1 MIDFI
6 EKLKKIFLNNRD
18 LLPGRIAHEIMLPR
32 PSIDTSNLLP
42 LQESGVLILIFPCN
56 NDPCSILIKRTSK
69 GPHGNQ
75 ISLPGGKRESGEDLE
90 TTAKRETEEE
100 IGVPASKIK
109 IIGRLSKLI
118 INVSSNIV
126 FPFVGFIDFT
136 PVFKINKNEVKYI
149 IKYNIEEFVKTCEPK
164 IKVVNYNNLNREIPY
179 FQINDEII
187 WGATAMILNEFK
199 MILNTYK

>member
-1 MIDFI
+1 MLNFI
-6 EKLKKIFLNNRD
+6 ERIKHIFLD
-18 LLPGRIAHEIMLPR
+18 HQIILPGKAAHEIMAPR
-32 PSIDTSNLLP
+32 PSIFTNDTLP
-42 LQESGVLILIFPCN
+42 LQESGVLLLIFPYN
-56 NDPCSILIKRTSK
+56 NVPYSILIKRTSK
-69 GPHGNQ
+69 GPHANQ
-75 ISLPGGKRESGEDLE
+75 IGLPGGKRELGEDLE

-100 IGVPASKIK
+100 VGVPASKIK
-109 IIGRLSKLI
+109 ILGRLSKLI
-118 INVSSNIV
+118 INISSNIV

-179 FQINDEII
+179 FQINGEII

-199 MILNTYK
+199 MILNTPK